1 MENNN
6 NDNNVNSNNNDNN
19 VSGNNTNENNV
30 NNSSYNNG
38 DNAMSDNKGNNVS
51 DTSYSNNNSNVNNNS
66 NMAGNGGYYNNNNN
80 MAGNGY
86 YNNDANINS
95 NANMNNNTNMNNNG
109 YYNTNNMSNNMN
121 GNGYNNGYNNG
132 YYNND
137 ANINSNA
144 NMNNNTNMNN
154 NGYYNTNNMSNNM
167 NGNGYNNGYNN
178 NGYNNNGYNPY
189 KVKRKPNRMSPA
201 VVVASIICGTVM
213 FLGIWA
219 ILIGSFN
226 GYNNN
231 GYNPYKVKRKPNRM
245 SPAVVVASIICGT
258 VMFLGIWAILIGSFF
273 GNLFK
278 ALVSDITAEEYM
290 PENRVDVIYVM
301 GTIAEDSSTYNHT
314 WTLNTVDSLIYDE
327 GNKGILLYI
336 DSPGGGVFES
346 DELYNKL
353 MEYKEATGRPVY
365 AYMASTAASGGLYVS
380 MAADKIYA
388 NRMAMTGSIGVI
400 MSSIDTSKLEEMIG
414 IKEENITSG
423 PNKAMG
429 NPLTDEQRKILQSL
443 VDESYEYFV
452 DVVSEGRGLDREAV
466 YKLADGRVYSPKQA
480 QELGLIDG
488 VLGYD
493 DTVREMLSGENL
505 TDCEVYQQ
513 EAPTD
518 WMSELLSMKSDIT
531 DKQALSHFSD
541 IKKYIE
547 SNNTPKLMYYME

>member
-95 NANMNNNTNMNNNG
+95 NANMNNNTNMNNNS

-121 GNGYNNGYNNG
+121 GNGYN
-132 YYNND
+132 
-137 ANINSNA
+137 
-144 NMNNNTNMNN
+144 
-154 NGYYNTNNMSNNM
+154 
-167 NGNGYNNGYNN
+167 
-178 NGYNNNGYNPY
+178 
-189 KVKRKPNRMSPA
+189 
-201 VVVASIICGTVM
+201 
-213 FLGIWA
+213 
-219 ILIGSFN
+219 N

>member
-121 GNGYNNGYNNG
+121 GNGYN
-132 YYNND
+132 
-137 ANINSNA
+137 
-144 NMNNNTNMNN
+144 
-154 NGYYNTNNMSNNM
+154 
-167 NGNGYNNGYNN
+167 
-178 NGYNNNGYNPY
+178 
-189 KVKRKPNRMSPA
+189 
-201 VVVASIICGTVM
+201 
-213 FLGIWA
+213 
-219 ILIGSFN
+219 N

>member
-121 GNGYNNGYNNG
+121 GNGYNNGYNN
-132 YYNND
+132 
-137 ANINSNA
+137 
-144 NMNNNTNMNN
+144 
-154 NGYYNTNNMSNNM
+154 
-167 NGNGYNNGYNN
+167 
-178 NGYNNNGYNPY
+178 
-189 KVKRKPNRMSPA
+189 
-201 VVVASIICGTVM
+201 
-213 FLGIWA
+213 
-219 ILIGSFN
+219 N